1 MIEEGWIWYDDDND
15 YCHDDDFDDD
25 DYYHDDDFDDDDVDF
40 SSFYHGKLK
49 ELMMVEEGC
58 IGYSEQA

>member
-1 MIEEGWIWYDDDND
+1 MIEEGWIWYD
-15 YCHDDDFDDD
+15 DDD
-25 DYYHDDDFDDDDVDF
+25 DYYHDDDFDDGDDFDDDDVDF
-40 SSFYHGKLK
+40 YSFYHGKLK

>member
-1 MIEEGWIWYDDDND
+1 MIEEGWILYD
-15 YCHDDDFDDD
+15 DDD
-25 DYYHDDDFDDDDVDF
+25 DYYHDDDFDDDGDDF
-40 SSFYHGKLK
+40 SSFYLGKLK

>member
-1 MIEEGWIWYDDDND
+1 MIEEGWIWYD
-15 YCHDDDFDDD
+15 DDD

-40 SSFYHGKLK
+40 YSFYHGKLK